1 MCGRFSAE
9 IDVETL
15 KDCARIFQ
23 APARALSFDARP
35 GTEQFAVA
43 RHRGESLAGGMVWG
57 WERDFSDRLLI
68 NARIESAP
76 RKKTWAGAA
85 DSRRCAIPARGWW
98 EWAGEEGARRPCFH
112 RRGDAAMLFLGAL
125 YEKPADTGRFVIL
138 TRPSFG
144 RIAAIHDRMPV
155 IVSTDDLD
163 NWLDR
168 DRGFGDVAACA
179 GAAEEMDW
187 EVIECDRLMSV

>member
-9 IDVETL
+9 IDVEAL
-15 KDCARIFQ
+15 KEYARVLET
-23 APARALSFDARP
+23 PGHALSFDARP
-35 GTEQFAVA
+35 GSEQFAVA
-43 RHRGESLAGGMVWG
+43 RRDTSNLAGVMAWG

-85 DSRRCAIPARGWW
+85 DNRRCAIPACGWW
-98 EWAGEEGARRPCFH
+98 EWTEEEGARRPCFH
-112 RRGDAAMLFLGAL
+112 RRNDAAMIFLGAL

-144 RIAAIHDRMPV
+144 RIAEIHDRMPV
-155 IVSTDDLD
+155 VVSPDDLD
-163 NWLDR
+163 RWLDR
-168 DRGFGDVAACA
+168 GSRFGDVAACA
-179 GAAEEMDW
+179 GAAEEIDW
-187 EVIECDRLMSV
+187 EVVACDRLMSV